1 MTIPLFTSSCVFGIV
16 LLVTIAWNWSTFMQR
31 DASALLC
38 FVVLIGILTSLLNHG
53 TDQIAARWIDRAFMV
68 ISGITFLV
76 VLWDTRVSNR
86 VTLIALMLAAVL
98 AYVVAKVV
106 RDPVISDVSHVATH
120 GFATI
125 FILTTLFSI
134 K

>member
-1 MTIPLFTSSCVFGIV
+1 MTIPLFTSSCVFGTI
-16 LLVTIAWNWSTFMQR
+16 LLGTIAWNWSTFMQR
-31 DASALLC
+31 DTSALLC

-53 TDQIAARWIDRAFMV
+53 TDQMAARFIDRAFMV
-68 ISGITFLV
+68 ISGITFLA

-86 VTLIALMLAAVL
+86 LTLIALMLAAVL

-120 GFATI
+120 GFATV
-125 FILTTLFSI
+125 FILATLFSI